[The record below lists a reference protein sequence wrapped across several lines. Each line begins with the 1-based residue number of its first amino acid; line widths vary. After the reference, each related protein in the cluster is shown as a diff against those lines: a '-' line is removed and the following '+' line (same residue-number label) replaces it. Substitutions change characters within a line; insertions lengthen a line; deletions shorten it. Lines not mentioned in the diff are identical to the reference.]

1 MRIWR
6 KEHGEGHQSRCT
18 SFTHKYISYVHP
30 RSPKTICFVPLKSR
44 QFLHSGHRS
53 RLQTGNQPNGGLG
66 PVGDSRGH
74 SNPRNGSCLSCL
86 SKKNHFTFKP
96 YSLPQLT
103 MNQHSEA
110 LHVHVTNSSD
120 SVGILNKYLKRS
132 SRMSLMKLD
141 LENTSFSEYC
151 EVMEPILCI
160 LLYTRHVL
168 RKSLQQRSFE
178 E

>member
-1 MRIWR
+1 MAVLDPWVTA
-6 KEHGEGHQSRCT
+6 EGT
-18 SFTHKYISYVHP
+18 AT
-30 RSPKTICFVPLKSR
+30 
-44 QFLHSGHRS
+44 
-53 RLQTGNQPNGGLG
+53 
-66 PVGDSRGH
+66 RGMVLA
-74 SNPRNGSCLSCL
+74 SLAS